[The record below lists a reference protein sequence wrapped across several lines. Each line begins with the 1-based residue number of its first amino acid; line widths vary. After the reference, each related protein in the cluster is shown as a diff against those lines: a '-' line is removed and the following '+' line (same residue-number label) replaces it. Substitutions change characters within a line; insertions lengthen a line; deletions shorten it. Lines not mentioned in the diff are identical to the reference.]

1 MAERQEQQQV
11 ASDGDAAEWK
21 QVAELRA
28 VTQAQDPSCKVR
40 PLSLFHDSIH
50 PSIARESSVIT
61 YSHGLLHSMH
71 MAWPCLNLNG
81 IHNEHNTV

>member
-1 MAERQEQQQV
+1 MAERQQQQQV

-50 PSIARESSVIT
+50 PLLVSRQSYGYHSIAYVLALPESEWDPRRT
-61 YSHGLLHSMH
+61 HSII
-71 MAWPCLNLNG
+71 N
-81 IHNEHNTV
+81 

>member
-1 MAERQEQQQV
+1 MAERQEQQQEV
-11 ASDGDAAEWK
+11 ASDADAAEWK

-50 PSIARESSVIT
+50 PLLVSRQSYVLALPESEWDPQRTHSII
-61 YSHGLLHSMH
+61 
-71 MAWPCLNLNG
+71 N
-81 IHNEHNTV
+81 